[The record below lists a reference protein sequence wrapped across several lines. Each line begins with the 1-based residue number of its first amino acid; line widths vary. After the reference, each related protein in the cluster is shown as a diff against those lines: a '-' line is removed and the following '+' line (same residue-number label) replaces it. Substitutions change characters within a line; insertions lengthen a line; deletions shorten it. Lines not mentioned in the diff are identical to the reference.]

1 MRKDKNILVDENV
14 DWTNAN
20 VEGVTVNGIPLDG
33 KYLEHLIE
41 SLEEE

>member
-1 MRKDKNILVDENV
+1 MRKEAYIHIDENAV
-14 DWTNAN
+14 WTNAN
-20 VEGVTVNGIPLDG
+20 VEGVTVKEIPLDG